1 LLELEVLWALT
12 LQKFNDPV
20 LEPEVDF
27 LALLEV
33 VLPLMLQ

>member
-12 LQKFNDPV
+12 LQKFKEPV
-20 LEPEVDF
+20 LEVEGF
-27 LALLEV
+27 ALLEV